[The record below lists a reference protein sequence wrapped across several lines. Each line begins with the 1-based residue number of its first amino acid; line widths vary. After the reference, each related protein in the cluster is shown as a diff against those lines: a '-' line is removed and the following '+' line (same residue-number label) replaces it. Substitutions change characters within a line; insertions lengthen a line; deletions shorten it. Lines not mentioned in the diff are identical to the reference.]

1 MSETKGRVS
10 LNAITKVFGNFHA
23 LKGIDLEIEPAEFFA
38 LLGPSGSGKSTTL
51 RVIAGLEIPDNGGL
65 TVDGVDV
72 THAQP
77 GERNVAMVFQ
87 NYALYPHMTLEEN
100 IGFPLKMDK
109 VSKAEAADRV
119 LDAARKVKIDHL
131 LHRRPGQLS
140 GGQQQRCALA
150 RAIVRQPRLF
160 LLDEPLSNLDAQLR
174 LETRI
179 ELRRLHES
187 MDVTTIY
194 VTHDQEEAMTIADRM
209 AIFLEGDIIQVG
221 TPEDVFNRPDTMDV
235 AAFIGS
241 PPMNL
246 LEAVADDGT
255 LKIAGIDTHL
265 APPPAVAGDRL
276 VVGVRPSHVRLQDD
290 GIPARLLLSENLGE
304 SMLLNA
310 ELSDGQVIK
319 LRLPDVRRF
328 KQGEMLSLR
337 IESGHV
343 HYFDP
348 KSRKRIESADTAEPS
363 ARSEQSNAI
372 EDKT

>member
-1 MSETKGRVS
+1 MSEHKGRVS
-10 LNAITKVFGNFHA
+10 LNAITKVFGSFQA
-23 LKGIDLEIEPAEFFA
+23 LKAIDLEIEPVEFFA

-51 RVIAGLEIPDNGGL
+51 RVIAGLEIPDDGSL
-65 TVDGVDV
+65 TVDGIDV

-77 GERNVAMVFQ
+77 GERNIAMVFQ
-87 NYALYPHMTLEEN
+87 NYALYPHMTIEEN

-109 VSKAEAADRV
+109 VSKAETADRV
-119 LDAARKVKIDHL
+119 LEAARKVKIDHL

-209 AIFLEGDIIQVG
+209 AIFLEGGIIQVG

-246 LEAVADDGT
+246 LDAAVEGGV
-255 LKIAGIDTHL
+255 LKIAGMEAGL
-265 APPPAVAGDRL
+265 APPPEFAGERV

-319 LRLPDVRRF
+319 LRLPEVRRF
-328 KQGEMLSLR
+328 QQGEMLSLG
-337 IESGHV
+337 IDAGHT

-348 KSRKRIESADTAEPS
+348 DSRRRIATADAALS
-363 ARSEQSNAI
+363 GARPGQPNAT

>member
-1 MSETKGRVS
+1 MNDQKGRVS
-10 LNAITKVFGNFHA
+10 LRSIEKNFGDFRA
-23 LKGIDLEIEPAEFFA
+23 LKDIDLDIEPSEFFA

-51 RVIAGLEIPDNGGL
+51 RVIAGLELPDNGTL
-65 TVDGVDV
+65 TVDGQDI
-72 THAQP
+72 TYAQP

-87 NYALYPHMTLEEN
+87 NYALYPHMTIEEN
-100 IGFPLKMDK
+100 IAFPLKMDE
-109 VSKAEAADRV
+109 VDKAQISDQVQE
-119 LDAARKVKIDHL
+119 AARKVKIDHL

-209 AIFLEGDIIQVG
+209 AIFLDGDIIQVG
-221 TPEDVFNRPDTMDV
+221 TPDEVFNHPKTMDV

-246 LEAVADDGT
+246 LNANIENGGIG
-255 LKIAGIDTHL
+255 IAGVDAL
-265 APPPAVAGDRL
+265 LKPPRDFTGTEL
-276 VVGVRPSHVRLQDD
+276 VVGVRPSHIRLDSD

-304 SMLLNA
+304 SMLLNT
-310 ELSDGQVIK
+310 ELSDGQIVK
-319 LRLPDVRRF
+319 LRLPEVRRF
-328 KQGEMLSLR
+328 SPDEMLALR
-337 IESGHV
+337 IDADYV
-343 HYFDP
+343 HFFDA
-348 KSRKRIESADTAEPS
+348 KSRERILTGDT
-363 ARSEQSNAI
+363 RK
-372 EDKT
+372 D